1 MRGEFLLQSFPV
13 DAAALCLRG
22 QTGKNH
28 VLQNREASDNIVVK
42 RILRHH
48 AKSQR
53 NPFFGV
59 GGGNVVRAERY
70 GAATDGTNA
79 KDAFGKLAL
88 SITGNTGNPNNP
100 AAFQF
105 EIHIT
110 KDFLVVIV
118 QNADVLQTKR
128 WKAWEGNVLPC
139 GFDVHSGN
147 VFAEHKTD
155 DFLPVKSFRP
165 CDAGSNFSGTQNCNL
180 ICDRYDFVELMG
192 DKNDRVSFVFEADQH
207 IKETAD
213 LVRSQNR
220 GRLVKNHH
228 AGTFVDEDLDD
239 FNMLAL
245 PQIQLPDFLIR
256 IDAEMIL
263 L

>member
-1 MRGEFLLQSFPV
+1 M
-13 DAAALCLRG
+13 
-22 QTGKNH
+22 
-28 VLQNREASDNIVVK
+28 
-42 RILRHH
+42 
-48 AKSQR
+48 
-53 NPFFGV
+53 
-59 GGGNVVRAERY
+59 
-70 GAATDGTNA
+70 
-79 KDAFGKLAL
+79 
-88 SITGNTGNPNNP
+88 
-100 AAFQF
+100 
-105 EIHIT
+105 
-110 KDFLVVIV
+110 IV

-139 GFDVHSGN
+139 GFDIHSGD
-147 VFAEHKTD
+147 VFAEHETD
-155 DFLPVKSFRP
+155 DFLPVKSFLP
-165 CDAGSNFSGTQNCNL
+165 CDAGSNFSSAQNRDL